1 MNIISFCSFFS
12 HFPVCIK
19 LGLGWITFDCKQKR
33 LLMTHIGQEAGLST
47 LKPLIPNK

>member
-1 MNIISFCSFFS
+1 MNIISFFS

-19 LGLGWITFDCKQKR
+19 LGLGLGWITFDCKQKR

-47 LKPLIPNK
+47 RQFLE